1 MTNAQG
7 IICRQRKI
15 ACLRVY
21 TRSRCCEALDNVCKI
36 QMLYVVSY
44 MCTIVGVYSCAVDAN
59 QLVSGRQQLPQD
71 VQPAQPL
78 LQRAEPGPMCVYL
91 CLEPLQVQELQ

>member
-7 IICRQRKI
+7 IICGQRKI

-59 QLVSGRQQLPQD
+59 QCVRG
-71 VQPAQPL
+71 
-78 LQRAEPGPMCVYL
+78 LQRVGCVGATICEVRL
-91 CLEPLQVQELQ
+91 NSETPTGVSLLTIGSTSDV